1 MGWLEVHP
9 EVVRKTAHSLAEGSH
24 IQDVRLAVLGGDAD
38 RRYLGLP
45 DGATHMTYSAIAS
58 RFILVQFFNC
68 LCAECLRDISEMDA
82 LRAELELVGTDK
94 AENASESIRFIG
106 IAVHDEARRVAA
118 FRREQKTGFPLF
130 VDRSGGILESMG
142 LGVPP
147 AVCLLERMPEGVVLQ
162 AMARNSLQERR
173 EFMAML
179 RKRFGRTMKD

>member
-9 EVVRKTAHSLAEGSH
+9 EVVRKPAHSLAAGSR

-45 DGATHMTYSAIAS
+45 DGATHMSYSAIAS
-58 RFILVQFFNC
+58 RFIIVQFFNC
-68 LCAECLRDISEMDA
+68 LCAECLRDINEMDA
-82 LRAELELVGTDK
+82 LRAEFELAGSGKD
-94 AENASESIRFIG
+94 ENVSESIRFIG

-130 VDRSGGILESMG
+130 VDRSGDILERMG
-142 LGVPP
+142 LEVPP
-147 AVCLLERMPEGVVLQ
+147 AVCLLERMPEGVVLRTL
-162 AMARNSLQERR
+162 ARNSLQERR

-179 RKRFGRTMKD
+179 RQRFGRTVKD